1 MFFDKLHKYG
11 SWALAFV
18 VAAGLAGCGGGG
30 GAAPAAV
37 VVAASGPN
45 VLALSVNAGPAG
57 TGYNVNRLY
66 TSVTLCQPGSSTLC
80 QTIDHVLVD
89 TGSTGLRV
97 LSSQM
102 SGALGLSPVLAESAQ
117 PLLNCVQF
125 LDASFGWGP
134 VVTADL
140 ILGEKKATGVQI
152 QIMGDPATNARA
164 ANCSS
169 GTALTTAATL
179 GANAILGVAM
189 FKEDCGTSCV
199 TNPANGYYYTCTDAS
214 CAVVVESVASVS
226 KQIKHPVPL
235 FASDN
240 NGLLIDLPSVPLG
253 GASGVSGSMIF
264 GIGTQSNN
272 QVGSATALTTSSS
285 GLLRAQFEGR
295 TLGRAFVDTGSNG
308 LFFDT
313 ATVPE
318 CGSGASGFYCPA
330 TRTPFAVTMVGVN
343 LTTVAVDFVVDNA
356 LTLFASYPN
365 AAFPTLAGTIGDAR
379 IMDLGLPFFYGRRV
393 FVGIDGMTSPMGE
406 GPLFAF

>member
-1 MFFDKLHKYG
+1 MFFDKLHKCYSG
-11 SWALAFV
+11 ALALV

-37 VVAASGPN
+37 VVPASGPN

-66 TSVTLCQPGSSTLC
+66 TSVTLCQPGSTTLC

-89 TGSTGLRV
+89 TGSTGFRV
-97 LSSQM
+97 LSSQV
-102 SGALGLSPVLAESAQ
+102 SSTLGLTPVLAAGGR
-117 PLLNCVQF
+117 PLLSCVQF

-140 ILGEKKATGVQI
+140 VLGEKRASGVPI
-152 QIMGDPATNARA
+152 QLMGDPATSASSA
-164 ANCSS
+164 SCSS
-169 GTALTTAATL
+169 GTALTSATTL
-179 GANAILGVAM
+179 GANGILGVDM
-189 FKEDCGTSCV
+189 FKQDCGTSCI

-214 CAVVVESVASVS
+214 CAAVVGTIASVS

-240 NGLLIDLPSVPLG
+240 NGLLIDLPAVPLG
-253 GASGVSGSMIF
+253 GASGVNGSLIF

-272 QVGSATALTTSSS
+272 QAGSATVLTTNSS
-285 GLLRAQFEGR
+285 GLLSAQFEGR
-295 TLGRAFVDTGSNG
+295 TLSRGFVDTGSNG

-313 ATVPE
+313 ATMPP
-318 CGSGASGFYCPA
+318 CGSSATGFYCPS
-330 TRTPFAVTMVGVN
+330 TRTSFAVTMVGAN
-343 LTTVAVDFVVDNA
+343 LASAAVSFSVDNA
-356 LTLFASYPN
+356 LTLFATYPN
-365 AAFPTLAGTIGDAR
+365 AAFPTLAGTIGDAS

-393 FVGIDGMTSPMGE
+393 FVGIDGLTSPMGA